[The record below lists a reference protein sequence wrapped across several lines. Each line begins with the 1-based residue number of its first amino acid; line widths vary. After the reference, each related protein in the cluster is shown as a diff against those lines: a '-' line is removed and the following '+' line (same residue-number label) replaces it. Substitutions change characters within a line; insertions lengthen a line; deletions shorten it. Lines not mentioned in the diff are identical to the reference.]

1 MGEKGGG
8 ETEPEGRDGD
18 RRRRQRVRGSIV
30 NAWRTHLSPN
40 HPSRRGSQKS
50 KCTQLVR
57 TARPVGGMLSY
68 RFQTLRRLLAMTD
81 QRSVLL
87 KIQEGLD
94 SRSPSCWAEARG
106 LLLLRVRRVE
116 SRLYLRQ
123 VGVGRWIGD

>member
-1 MGEKGGG
+1 
-8 ETEPEGRDGD
+8 
-18 RRRRQRVRGSIV
+18 
-30 NAWRTHLSPN
+30 
-40 HPSRRGSQKS
+40 
-50 KCTQLVR
+50 
-57 TARPVGGMLSY
+57 
-68 RFQTLRRLLAMTD
+68 MTD

-106 LLLLRVRRVE
+106 LLLLLVRRVE